1 MTKPRRDTN
10 LPGLVALH
18 RDAKFLLSEGRNH
31 GALLVLLC
39 IVDGLASIKYPSMA
53 RNENR
58 KRYCNYLRWVFSN
71 NVWPDV
77 RFNLAAPAGKCR
89 MEEILYNF
97 FRNPIVHEGAN
108 LDVDDGWDGPIRI
121 DWESKGALM
130 DVKAGVSVFSA
141 KKIIALLE
149 QVVFLGV
156 WESMGMPI
164 QVTDEHCPHPEDS
177 G

>member
-58 KRYCNYLRWVFSN
+58 KRYCNYGKAWACRSRSLTNIVPTRKIVDESGRACR
-71 NVWPDV
+71 V
-77 RFNLAAPAGKCR
+77 RGGEKTYFVL
-89 MEEILYNF
+89 
-97 FRNPIVHEGAN
+97 V
-108 LDVDDGWDGPIRI
+108 
-121 DWESKGALM
+121 
-130 DVKAGVSVFSA
+130 
-141 KKIIALLE
+141 LL
-149 QVVFLGV
+149 G
-156 WESMGMPI
+156 
-164 QVTDEHCPHPEDS
+164 
-177 G
+177 